1 MPRISFSLDAAS
13 AAGASKQLRAYSNM
27 FKKKSALL
35 RTRLAEH
42 IRESIMD
49 SIHIAK
55 DGGQDKAADIQ
66 VHTEH
71 QGHSSVISV
80 QGRDAILLEYGPG
93 ASSSAG
99 GSASGTR
106 TINGEEIEPG
116 NTAATMPL
124 YRSAED
130 AREAFKELAREVFS

>member
-13 AAGASKQLRAYSNM
+13 VAGASKQLRAYSNM
-27 FKKKSALL
+27 LKKKSALL

-49 SIHIAK
+49 SIRIAK

-93 ASSSAG
+93 AS
-99 GSASGTR
+99 GTR
-106 TINGEEIEPG
+106 TINGEAMEPG

>member
-1 MPRISFSLDAAS
+1 MPKVSFSLDAAS
-13 AAGASKQLRAYSNM
+13 AAGVSKQLRAYSNM
-27 FKKKSALL
+27 LKKKSALL

-42 IRESIMD
+42 IREGISE
-49 SIHIAK
+49 SVHAAK
-55 DGGQDKAADIQ
+55 NGGQDKAADIQ

-80 QGRDAILLEYGPG
+80 QGRGAILLEYGPG
-93 ASSSAG
+93 VSAG

-106 TINGEEIEPG
+106 TINNESKDPDD
-116 NTAATMPL
+116 TAATMPI